1 MSDDYPGIRT
11 AGNLYGMA
19 VGTDNTVWFAEQH
32 AEKFAKIDN
41 TGKIT
46 EVDVPGRGAGMIRL
60 RRSGVDAEGNIWTGE
75 YGGVGKL
82 AMLDVGTGKVTDYA
96 TPTKYSGGYSVD
108 VDRARNVIWMNELLG
123 DQIAR
128 FDPRTKTFVEF
139 RIPSPNGS
147 VRRISV
153 DQSRPNRVWYSSPA
167 KNTVGFLDVTQ

>member
-1 MSDDYPGIRT
+1 IDD
-11 AGNLYGMA
+11 
-19 VGTDNTVWFAEQH
+19 
-32 AEKFAKIDN
+32 

-46 EVDVPGRGAGMIRL
+46 EFDLPGRGAGLTSL
-60 RRSGVDAEGNIWTGE
+60 RRSGVDAAGNIWTGE
-75 YGGVGKL
+75 YGDVGKL
-82 AMLDVGTGKVTDYA
+82 TMLDSRTGEVTAYP

-108 VDRARNVIWMNELLG
+108 VDRARNVVWMNELIG